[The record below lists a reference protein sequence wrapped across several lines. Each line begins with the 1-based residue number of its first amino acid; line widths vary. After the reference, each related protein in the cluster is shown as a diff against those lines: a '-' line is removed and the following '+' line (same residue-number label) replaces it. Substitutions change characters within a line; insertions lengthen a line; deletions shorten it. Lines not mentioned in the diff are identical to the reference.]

1 MDDLNQ
7 IKFRTLS
14 ILPATLSHSLDICQN
29 CQKSIVFREDL
40 NPSFKELKS
49 LAKNLNA
56 DIAQQSMSEEMSGLK
71 NKFTATTIKPPTGEF
86 LDA

>member
-7 IKFRTLS
+7 IKFRTFS
-14 ILPATLSHSLDICQN
+14 ILPATLSQSLDICQG
-29 CQKSIVFREDL
+29 CQKFIVFREDL
-40 NPSFKELKS
+40 NPNFKKLKS

-56 DIAQQSMSEEMSGLK
+56 DIAQQCMSEEMLILK